1 VEKRQKQQF
10 KKVWKSLKTMF
21 KVLFIAIV
29 IFILI
34 QLLLDFIHHYDFIV
48 RKVTEQGDT
57 IEQLRQQLHTVSD
70 TNVQLNEHLQLT
82 QTQLDLANLQIDE
95 LTNEKLVQQAP
106 QVSISGQPVVMT
118 TEDIKQEIEPQ
129 LKFPDSTG
137 PAAVVI
143 GVLTVLKTLVF
154 RIPAF

>member
-1 VEKRQKQQF
+1 MEKRQRQQF
-10 KKVWKSLKTMF
+10 RKVWKSLKTMF
-21 KVLFIAIV
+21 KVLLITII

-34 QLLLDFIHHYDFIV
+34 QLLLDFMHDFDLIV
-48 RKVTEQGDT
+48 RKVTEQGET
-57 IEQLRQQLHTVSD
+57 INQLREQLHTVSE

-82 QTQLDLANLQIDE
+82 QTQLDLANLRIDE
-95 LTNEKLVQQAP
+95 LANEKLIQQAP
-106 QVSISGQPVVMT
+106 QVSIGGQPVVMT

-129 LKFPDSTG
+129 LKFPDPSV
-137 PAAVVI
+137 PAVVI